1 MKFFFTIVD
10 RFTRWPEAIPLPDST
25 SETCARALIRHW
37 ISRFG
42 VPDDITSD
50 RGPQFTSH
58 LWSELNRLLG
68 ISASNTTAYRPQ
80 ANGLV
85 ERFHHQ
91 LKGSLKARLQGPH
104 WMDELPLVLLG
115 IRTAWREDPDCSA
128 SDLVYGTSLRIPGE
142 FLPHEPRNLRVSSEF
157 LRQLQDNMRT
167 VLPPAHEFHGSHST
181 YKPDN
186 LASTGYVY
194 VRHDAHCSPLQRPYD
209 GPFKILEAHDKY
221 YVLDVNGRHDS
232 VSIDRLKT
240 AYGKQVDCQTA
251 PVPSR
256 AITPPRPVRVTPSQ
270 PTTAAPQPTV
280 HTRSGRQI
288 KMPVRYQ

>member
-1 MKFFFTIVD
+1 MKYLFTVID

-25 SETCARALIRHW
+25 TETCVKALIRHW
-37 ISRFG
+37 ITRFG

-58 LWSELNRLLG
+58 MWSELNQLLG

-85 ERFHHQ
+85 ERFHRQ
-91 LKGSLKARLQGPH
+91 LKGSLKVRLQGPR

-142 FLPHEPRNLRVSSEF
+142 FRPHEPRDLQVSSEF
-157 LRQLQDNMRT
+157 LHQLRDSMRT
-167 VLPPAHEFHGSHST
+167 VLPPAQEFHGSRSAYTPH
-181 YKPDN
+181 N

-194 VRHDAHCSPLQRPYD
+194 VRHDAHRKPLQRPYD
-209 GPFKILEAHDKY
+209 SPFKIIEAHEKY
-221 YVLDVNGRHDS
+221 YVLDMNGCHDS
-232 VSIDRLKT
+232 VSVDRLKP
-240 AYGKQVDCQTA
+240 AYGNQIDYQPA
-251 PVPSR
+251 PVSPLVQSAPSPPTTRSRPSR
-256 AITPPRPVRVTPSQ
+256 
-270 PTTAAPQPTV
+270 
-280 HTRSGRQI
+280 HI
-288 KMPVRYQ
+288 KVPVRYQ